1 MMDNGAATECRDTEN
16 YIISRGSWLTRVS
29 GSEISSQAME
39 FFITNSLRI
48 SIDRLTSGIS
58 MKLTNF
64 GTDMK
69 VY

>member
-1 MMDNGAATECRDTEN
+1 MDNGAAIECRDTEN
-16 YIISRGSWLTRVS
+16 YIISRGNWLTKVS
-29 GSEISSQAME
+29 GSKISSQAME
-39 FFITNSLRI
+39 FFIISSLSI

-64 GTDMK
+64 GQNMK